1 MKKWIIGI
9 LLLMLAGCAGAP
21 AEEANSDKLQV
32 YTSFYAMYDF
42 TRAIAGDYADVE
54 NLVPAGVEPHDW
66 EPSPADMICLEE
78 ADVFIY
84 SGKGMESWC
93 EKVLSSLSNTEL
105 LAVET
110 AKDIP
115 ALAEN
120 GNSDPHVWLNPQ
132 NAAVQMQTIAAALSE
147 KDPANTAY
155 YQKNLQE
162 QLEKLSALDTKYQ
175 QTLSACPKKEMIVSH
190 KAYGYLCDAY
200 GLEQIAAEGLAA
212 DGDASP
218 AKLATLVETM
228 QNKNIR
234 YIFFEEQ
241 IESKAL
247 QTVQAE
253 TGAEALVLNP
263 FETNT
268 GDKDY
273 FAVMEQNLEN
283 LQIALSGE

>member
-66 EPSPADMICLEE
+66 EPSPADMIRMEE
-78 ADVFIY
+78 ADIFIY

-115 ALAEN
+115 VLAEN
-120 GNSDPHVWLNPQ
+120 GDSDPHVWLNPQ
-132 NAAVQMQTIAAALSE
+132 NAAKQMETIAAALSE
-147 KDPANTAY
+147 KDPANAAH
-155 YQKNLQE
+155 YQENLQVH
-162 QLEKLSALDTKYQ
+162 LEKLSALDIKYQ
-175 QTLSACPKKEMIVSH
+175 QTLSACSKKEIIVSH

-218 AKLATLVETM
+218 ARLAKLVETM

-263 FETNT
+263 FETGS

-283 LQIALSGE
+283 LEIALGGE